1 MRYYQKIKLDT
12 WDTVRDGLIHLKDEM
27 TKYET
32 RPADAAKKAWL
43 TAQLAPA
50 MATITGQQHT
60 VASALI
66 FALPAGRS
74 GTLHVD
80 GNDPLRKDHPN
91 SALNIPIYNCDSSKM
106 SWYSG
111 NYELLAKTGDTGI
124 KYLDMRWL
132 DEPVE
137 VCSTVID
144 APTLVRV
151 NVPHNVHN
159 HSNDLRL
166 VISVRFNPDI
176 IEDWS

>member
-1 MRYYQKIKLDT
+1 MKYFEKIELDT

-32 RPADAAKKAWL
+32 RPVDATTKAWL
-43 TAQLAPA
+43 TEQLASA
-50 MATITGQQHT
+50 MAGITGKQHT
-60 VASALI
+60 VSSALI
-66 FALPAGRS
+66 FALPAGQS

-91 SALNIPIYNCDSSKM
+91 SALNIPLYNCDHNQM

-111 NYELLAKTGDTGI
+111 SYELLAKVGDTGI
-124 KYLDMRWL
+124 KYLDMLWL

-137 VCSTVID
+137 VCTTVID
-144 APTLVRV
+144 TPTLVRV
-151 NVPHNVHN
+151 NVPHNVRN
-159 HSNDLRL
+159 NSDDLRL

-176 IEDWS
+176 IEDWT